1 MYYNNYYSSCSS
13 SPSSPN
19 CSHYDNKCKDGKRG
33 RRGKQGIQGI
43 QGIPGIDGIPGIIN
57 VSHFYSLMP
66 PNNAATIA
74 IGAPI
79 NFNND
84 GPSNNSDISRIS
96 ATTFNLSSIGLYEIM
111 FQVSIN
117 EAAQLVIVING
128 TELDYTVVG
137 RATGTNQIT
146 GISIISTTIPNS
158 VLSINNPIG
167 NTTAITITPQAG
179 GNYAVAANLIIKKYV

>member
-1 MYYNNYYSSCSS
+1 
-13 SPSSPN
+13 
-19 CSHYDNKCKDGKRG
+19 
-33 RRGKQGIQGI
+33 
-43 QGIPGIDGIPGIIN
+43 
-57 VSHFYSLMP
+57 MP

-84 GPSNNSDISRIS
+84 GPSNNSNISRIS

-167 NTTAITITPQAG
+167 NTTAITITPNAG
-179 GNYAVAANLIIKKYV
+179 GNNAVSANLIIKKYV